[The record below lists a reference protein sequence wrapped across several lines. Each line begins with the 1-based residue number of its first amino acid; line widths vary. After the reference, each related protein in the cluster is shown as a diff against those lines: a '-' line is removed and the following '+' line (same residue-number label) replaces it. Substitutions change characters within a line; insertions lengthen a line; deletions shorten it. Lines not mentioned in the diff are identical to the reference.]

1 MRSDMLSPDPTTTKG
16 RVDSACFRWL
26 VFGKRSTMA
35 PGEEEANGQSRVY
48 LQCWLGTLRIID
60 MILSTR

>member
-1 MRSDMLSPDPTTTKG
+1 
-16 RVDSACFRWL
+16 
-26 VFGKRSTMA
+26 MA
-35 PGEEEANGQSRVY
+35 PGEEKANDQYDQSRVY